1 MMRSLFSGLAGMRTQ
16 QQSMDVIGN
25 NIANVNT
32 TGYKAARV
40 NFEDLLYQSM
50 RTVTGAVNPM
60 QVGGGVRVGSIDTL
74 YGQGSPNPTGNLMDV
89 TIIGRG
95 FIVLNQND
103 SQVYTR
109 SGNLSFDQDGYLFH
123 TSTGLRVMGWNANVN
138 GQIRPGTDLVELR
151 AKPGER
157 VAAKASTGVSF
168 AGVLDARLPIDS
180 VVQRDFTVIDALGQ
194 SRSITIEFT
203 RTSAS
208 EWTWSLVNP
217 SAGSFAGPA
226 DGQLVFGADGT
237 LSSGGTLPAM
247 ELTFADGITPDLQFT
262 LDFSSCL
269 LTGGDT
275 NLAGAQ
281 TGGVAAGAL
290 SEVQIDEK
298 GYLIGIFSNGVTR
311 NLGQIALATFAN
323 EGGLERA
330 GGSLFKATTSSGN
343 ADTSRAP
350 GDERGTF
357 SPGSLE
363 MSNVDLTQEFASMIL
378 SQRAFQANS
387 RVVTTT
393 DELLQEVVNLRR

>member
-50 RTVTGAVNPM
+50 RTVTSQVNPM
-60 QVGGGVRVGSIDTL
+60 QVGGGVKVGSIDTL
-74 YGQGSPNPTGNLMDV
+74 FGQGSPNPTGSMMDV
-89 TIIGRG
+89 TITGQG
-95 FIVLNQND
+95 FIVLNQDGN
-103 SQVYTR
+103 QLYTR

-123 TSTGLRVMGWNANVN
+123 TSTGMRVMGWNADAS
-138 GQIRPGTDLVELR
+138 GRIRPGTTLTELR

-157 VAAKASTGVSF
+157 VAAKASSSVSF
-168 AGVLDARLPIDS
+168 SGVLDARLSIGS
-180 VVQRDFTVIDALGQ
+180 VVKRDFTVIDALGQ
-194 SRSITIEFT
+194 SRSITIDFV
-203 RTSAS
+203 RNSAS
-208 EWTWSLVNP
+208 EWTWSLAN
-217 SAGSFAGPA
+217 PA
-226 DGQLVFGADGT
+226 DASVPGSSSGQLVFDAEGAVI
-237 LSSGGTLPAM
+237 SGGTAPTIDLV
-247 ELTFADGITPDLQFT
+247 FADGITPPIQFT
-262 LDFSSCL
+262 LDFSSCQ
-269 LTGGDT
+269 LTGGDSSI
-275 NLAGAQ
+275 AGSQ
-281 TGGVAAGAL
+281 LGGIAAGTL
-290 SEVQIDEK
+290 SEVRIDER
-298 GYLIGIFSNGVTR
+298 GNLVGVFSNGTVR

-330 GGSLFKATTSSGN
+330 GGSLFKETARSGG
-343 ADTSRAP
+343 ADTAKAP
-350 GDERGTF
+350 GDERGVF

-363 MSNVDLTQEFASMIL
+363 MSNVDLTQEFAAMIL